1 MVQLFKKYNNW
12 KKMFMDMSMK
22 IHSIINKIHIIN
34 IKNEFICDLII
45 IFIEFLIFKKNYILI
60 NNFYL
65 IKNKFIIIYFLN
77 F

>member
-45 IFIEFLIFKKNYILI
+45 IFIELLIFKKNYIL
-60 NNFYL
+60 
-65 IKNKFIIIYFLN
+65 KYFNLN
-77 F
+77 FFI

>member
-45 IFIEFLIFKKNYILI
+45 IFIELLTFKK
-60 NNFYL
+60 
-65 IKNKFIIIYFLN
+65 
-77 F
+77 